1 MCGHAYFL
9 PNFVA
14 FGILVLANGV
24 KLVVNKPC
32 RVIGRF
38 LFSNRA
44 KYLSLEVSVYLIM
57 KFGKEFKQQKVPE
70 WTEAYMDYNGLKRI
84 LHKVQQFRK
93 REEPPSPMRI
103 SQELSLYKPF
113 SGLDVKSNSEETKGD
128 VEDQVIAVETVQN
141 GDSREVYNTNFLPS
155 PKEGEESE
163 VMFFEKLDEEL
174 NKVNTFYRDKVE
186 EVVEEAASLN
196 KQMNALIA
204 LRIKVKQPDINKCHI
219 QRNVSMDSSASST
232 ESSESNLTNR
242 EDTLENRHTDAKFDE
257 ERIDDAYRN
266 GVNSDKYESDP
277 LDVLDRV
284 RINNTLESPIST
296 IRSVL
301 NDSKDKDLRF
311 KKDELKE
318 AEGKLKVAFIEFYRK
333 LHLLKHYSYVNLL
346 AFSKILK
353 KYEKVA
359 LRRAARSYMKTVD
372 DSYIGCSDEV
382 TLLLDRVEGTFIK
395 YFADSNHRKGMKL
408 LRPKRKREKH
418 RVTFFS
424 GFFLGCSIALVIAI
438 ILLIQARK
446 VMSKEEHAMYVENV
460 FPLYSLYAYIILH
473 MLLYAANIYFWKH
486 CRINYPFIFG
496 FKQGTELSYQDV
508 FLFSTGLA
516 VLTLGTFLVHL
527 HLKVDSVNSVYS
539 KYTELVPLGLL
550 IAFLAIFFCPFNI
563 LYKSSRVFLIR
574 CLFRCICAP
583 LYKVSLAD
591 FFLADQLTSQV
602 QAMRCLEFYICY
614 YGMRWYQKEEKCHS
628 LDLYNVFYI
637 IIAVIPYWLRFMQCV
652 RRLFEEKD
660 WAHLYNGSRYFL
672 TIVAVVVRTV
682 FELKMGTTWKVLALV
697 SSIAAIMFN
706 TYWDIAI
713 DWGLLQRKSKNMFLR
728 DKLAVSRK
736 YVYFVVMLLDVILR
750 LAWLQLV
757 LKFNIRVLKGTSISS
772 LFSSLEIFRRGVW
785 MFFRLENEHL
795 NNVGKYRAFKSVP
808 LPFSYYE
815 EEDGDKDKDE

>member
-1 MCGHAYFL
+1 
-9 PNFVA
+9 
-14 FGILVLANGV
+14 
-24 KLVVNKPC
+24 
-32 RVIGRF
+32 
-38 LFSNRA
+38 
-44 KYLSLEVSVYLIM
+44 M

-84 LHKVQQFRK
+84 LHKIQQFRQP
-93 REEPPSPMRI
+93 EGPPTPMRV
-103 SQELSLYKPF
+103 SQQLSLYRPF
-113 SGLDVKSNSEETKGD
+113 SGLDVKSSSEETKGD

-141 GDSREVYNTNFLPS
+141 GDSREVYNTNFLLS
-155 PKEGEESE
+155 PKEGEQSE
-163 VMFFEKLDEEL
+163 IMFFEKLDVEL

-186 EVVEEAASLN
+186 EVIEEAASLN

-219 QRNVSMDSSASST
+219 QRNVSMDSSST
-232 ESSESNLTNR
+232 ESSESDLPNG
-242 EDTLENRHTDAKFDE
+242 EDTLGGSHPGEELQIEMISSNELTDSSGYPCENIHMDSKFDV
-257 ERIDDAYRN
+257 ERIHDACRN
-266 GVNSDKYESDP
+266 RMNSDKYESDP

-284 RINNTLESPIST
+284 RINNTLESPMST

-318 AEGKLKVAFIEFYRK
+318 VEGQLKVVFIEFYRK

-346 AFSKILK
+346 AFSKIMK
-353 KYEKVA
+353 KYDKIA
-359 LRRAARSYMKTVD
+359 LRRAARSYMRTVD
-372 DSYIGCSDEV
+372 DSYIGSSDEV

-395 YFADSNHRKGMKL
+395 YFSNSNHREGMKL

-424 GFFLGCSIALVIAI
+424 GFFSGCSIALLIAI

-446 VMSKEEHAMYVENV
+446 VMTKEEHAIYVENV

-527 HLKVDSVNSVYS
+527 HIKVDSVNSIYS

-550 IAFLAIFFCPFNI
+550 IVFLAIFFCPFNI

-583 LYKVSLAD
+583 LYKVQLAD

-602 QAMRCLEFYICY
+602 QAMRCVEFYICY
-614 YGMRWYQKEEKCHS
+614 YGMRWYQKEQKCHN

-637 IIAVIPYWLRFMQCV
+637 IIAVIPYWLRFLQCV

-682 FELKMGTTWKVLALV
+682 FELKMEKSWKVLALL
-697 SSIAAIMFN
+697 SSIAAILFN

-713 DWGLLQRKSKNMFLR
+713 DWGLLQRKSTNMLLR
-728 DKLAVSRK
+728 NKLAVSHK
-736 YVYFVVMLLDVILR
+736 YVYFVVMAMDVILR

-757 LKFNIRVLKGTSISS
+757 LKFNIRALKGTAIST

-815 EEDGDKDKDE
+815 EDQDDKSKDE

>member
-1 MCGHAYFL
+1 
-9 PNFVA
+9 
-14 FGILVLANGV
+14 
-24 KLVVNKPC
+24 
-32 RVIGRF
+32 
-38 LFSNRA
+38 
-44 KYLSLEVSVYLIM
+44 M

-70 WTEAYMDYNGLKRI
+70 WTDAYVDYNGLKRI
-84 LHKVQQFRK
+84 LHKVRQFRQ
-93 REEPPSPMRI
+93 RQRPPTPMRI
-103 SQELSLYKPF
+103 SQQLSLYKPF
-113 SGLDVKSNSEETKGD
+113 SGLDVKSSPEETKND

-155 PKEGEESE
+155 TNEGEESE
-163 VMFFEKLDEEL
+163 VTFFEKLDEEL

-186 EVVEEAASLN
+186 EVIEEAASLN

-204 LRIKVKQPDINKCHI
+204 LRIKVKQPDIKKCHI
-219 QRNVSMDSSASST
+219 LRKVSTDSSST
-232 ESSESNLTNR
+232 ESSKSDSPNR
-242 EDTLENRHTDAKFDE
+242 EDTLESRHVGSKIDVE
-257 ERIDDAYRN
+257 GIDDAYRN
-266 GVNSDKYESDP
+266 GVNPDNNESDP

-284 RINNTLESPIST
+284 RINNTLESPMST

-311 KKDELKE
+311 KKEELKE
-318 AEGKLKVAFIEFYRK
+318 AEGQLKVAFVEFYRK

-353 KYEKVA
+353 KYEKIA

-372 DSYIGCSDEV
+372 DSYIGSSDEV
-382 TLLLDRVEGTFIK
+382 TLLLDRVESTFSK
-395 YFADSNHRKGMKL
+395 YFANSNRREGMKV

-424 GFFLGCSIALVIAI
+424 GFFSGCSIALLIAI

-446 VMSKEEHAMYVENV
+446 VTTRKEHSMYIDNV

-473 MLLYAANIYFWKH
+473 MLMYAANIYFWKH
-486 CRINYPFIFG
+486 CRINYSFIFG
-496 FKQGTELSYQDV
+496 FNQGTELSYQDV

-516 VLTLGTFLVHL
+516 VLTLGTFLVHV
-527 HLKVDSVNSVYS
+527 HMKVDSVNAVYS

-550 IAFLAIFFCPFNI
+550 IVFVAIFLCPFNI
-563 LYKSSRVFLIR
+563 LYKSSRLFLMR
-574 CLFRCICAP
+574 SLFHCICAP
-583 LYKVSLAD
+583 LYKVQFAD

-614 YGMRWYQKEEKCHS
+614 YGMRWYTKEEKCHH
-628 LDLYNVFYI
+628 LDLYNFFYI
-637 IIAVIPYWLRFMQCV
+637 IMAVIPYWIRFLQCV

-660 WAHLYNGSRYFL
+660 WVHLVNGSRYFL

-682 FELKMGTTWKVLALV
+682 FELKMKKSWKVLALV
-697 SSIAAIMFN
+697 SSVAAILFN

-713 DWGLLQRKSKNMFLR
+713 DWGLLQRKSNNMFLR
-728 DKLAVSRK
+728 NKLAVSHK
-736 YVYFVVMLLDVILR
+736 YVYFVVMVLDIVLR

-757 LKFNIRVLKGTSISS
+757 VKFNIRALKGTVISA

-815 EEDGDKDKDE
+815 EDENEKKDE

>member
-1 MCGHAYFL
+1 
-9 PNFVA
+9 
-14 FGILVLANGV
+14 
-24 KLVVNKPC
+24 
-32 RVIGRF
+32 
-38 LFSNRA
+38 
-44 KYLSLEVSVYLIM
+44 M

-70 WTEAYMDYNGLKRI
+70 WTEAYVDYNGLKRI
-84 LHKVQQFRK
+84 LHKVQQFRQHE
-93 REEPPSPMRI
+93 RPTTPRV
-103 SQELSLYKPF
+103 SQQLSLYRPF
-113 SGLDVKSNSEETKGD
+113 SGLDVKSSSKDTKGD
-128 VEDQVIAVETVQN
+128 VEDQVIAVETIQN
-141 GDSREVYNTNFLPS
+141 GDSREVYNTNFLLS
-155 PKEGEESE
+155 PKEGEQSE
-163 VMFFEKLDEEL
+163 IMFFEKLDEEL

-186 EVVEEAASLN
+186 EVIGEAASLN

-219 QRNVSMDSSASST
+219 QRNVSMDSSST
-232 ESSESNLTNR
+232 ESSKSNSPNR
-242 EDTLENRHTDAKFDE
+242 EDTIGGSHLDE
-257 ERIDDAYRN
+257 ELQIEKICSDELIASSAHPCESRHMDSKFVEEKINDACRN
-266 GVNSDKYESDP
+266 RVNPDKNESHP
-277 LDVLDRV
+277 LNILDCV
-284 RINNTLESPIST
+284 RINNTLENPMST

-311 KKDELKE
+311 KKEELKE
-318 AEGKLKVAFIEFYRK
+318 AEGRLKVVIIEFYHK
-333 LHLLKHYSYVNLL
+333 LHLLKSYSYVNLL

-353 KYEKVA
+353 KYEKIS
-359 LRRAARSYMKTVD
+359 LRRAARSYMRTVD
-372 DSYIGCSDEV
+372 DSYIGSSDEI
-382 TLLLDRVEGTFIK
+382 TLLLDRVESTFIK
-395 YFADSNHRKGMKL
+395 YFAKSNHREGMKL

-418 RVTFFS
+418 RVAFFS
-424 GFFLGCSIALVIAI
+424 GFFSGCSIALLIAI

-446 VMSKEEHAMYVENV
+446 LMNKEEHAMYIENV

-486 CRINYPFIFG
+486 CRINYPFIFE

-508 FLFSTGLA
+508 FLFSVGLA

-527 HLKVDSVNSVYS
+527 NMKVDSVSS

-550 IAFLAIFFCPFNI
+550 VVFLAILFCPFKI

-591 FFLADQLTSQV
+591 FFLADQLTSQI

-614 YGMRWYQKEEKCHS
+614 YGLRWYQREQKCHT
-628 LDLYNVFYI
+628 LDLYNIFYI
-637 IIAVIPYWLRFMQCV
+637 IIAVIPFWLRFLQCV

-672 TIVAVVVRTV
+672 TIIAVVLRTV
-682 FELKMGTTWKVLALV
+682 FELKMEKSWKVLALV
-697 SSIAAIMFN
+697 SSVAAILFN

-728 DKLAVSRK
+728 NKLAVSRK
-736 YVYFVVMLLDVILR
+736 YVYFVVMAMDVILR
-750 LAWLQLV
+750 LSWLQLV
-757 LKFNIRVLKGTSISS
+757 LKFNIRALKGTSIST

-815 EEDGDKDKDE
+815 EDEDKVE

>member
-1 MCGHAYFL
+1 
-9 PNFVA
+9 
-14 FGILVLANGV
+14 
-24 KLVVNKPC
+24 
-32 RVIGRF
+32 
-38 LFSNRA
+38 
-44 KYLSLEVSVYLIM
+44 M

-84 LHKVQQFRK
+84 LHKVQQFRQ
-93 REEPPSPMRI
+93 REGPPTPMRV
-103 SQELSLYKPF
+103 SQQLSLYKPF
-113 SGLDVKSNSEETKGD
+113 SGLDIKSCSEETKGD

-141 GDSREVYNTNFLPS
+141 GDSREVYNTNFLLS
-155 PKEGEESE
+155 PKEGEQSE
-163 VMFFEKLDEEL
+163 IMFFEKLDEEL

-186 EVVEEAASLN
+186 EVIAEAASLN
-196 KQMNALIA
+196 KQMNALMHCGSKHLGEELQIEMISSDQ
-204 LRIKVKQPDINKCHI
+204 LR
-219 QRNVSMDSSASST
+219 DSSAYPNERRYMDS
-232 ESSESNLTNR
+232 
-242 EDTLENRHTDAKFDE
+242 KFDE
-257 ERIDDAYRN
+257 ERSNDACRN
-266 GVNSDKYESDP
+266 VVNSDKHESDP

-284 RINNTLESPIST
+284 RINNTLENPMST

-311 KKDELKE
+311 KKEELKE
-318 AEGKLKVAFIEFYRK
+318 AQGRLKVVFIEFYRK
-333 LHLLKHYSYVNLL
+333 LHLLKHYRCYVNLL
-346 AFSKILK
+346 AFSKIMK
-353 KYEKVA
+353 KYEKIA

-372 DSYIGCSDEV
+372 DSYIGSSDEV
-382 TLLLDRVEGTFIK
+382 TLLLDRVESTFIK
-395 YFADSNHRKGMKL
+395 YFANSNHREGMKL

-424 GFFLGCSIALVIAI
+424 GFFSGCSIALLIAI
-438 ILLIQARK
+438 ILLIQART
-446 VMSKEEHAMYVENV
+446 VMTKEEHALYLENV

-527 HLKVDSVNSVYS
+527 HMKVDSVHSVYS

-550 IAFLAIFFCPFNI
+550 IVFLAIFFCPFNI
-563 LYKSSRVFLIR
+563 MYKSSRVFLIR
-574 CLFRCICAP
+574 CVFRCICAP

-614 YGMRWYQKEEKCHS
+614 YGMRWYQKEQKCHS
-628 LDLYNVFYI
+628 LDLYNFFYI
-637 IIAVIPYWLRFMQCV
+637 IIAVIPYWLRFLQCV

-682 FELKMGTTWKVLALV
+682 FELKMDKTWKVLALV
-697 SSIAAIMFN
+697 SSVAAILFN

-713 DWGLLQRKSKNMFLR
+713 DWGLLQRKSNNMFLR
-728 DKLAVSRK
+728 NKLVVSRK
-736 YVYFVVMLLDVILR
+736 YVYFVVMVLDVVLR
-750 LAWLQLV
+750 FAWLQLV
-757 LKFNIRVLKGTSISS
+757 LKFNIRALKGTAISS

-815 EEDGDKDKDE
+815 DDKDKDE